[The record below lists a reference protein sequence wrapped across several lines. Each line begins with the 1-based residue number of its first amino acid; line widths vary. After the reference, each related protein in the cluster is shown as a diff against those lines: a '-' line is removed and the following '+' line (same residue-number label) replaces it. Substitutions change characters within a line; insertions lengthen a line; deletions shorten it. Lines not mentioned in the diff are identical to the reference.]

1 MTGFDY
7 VVLTVL
13 ALSILVS
20 VIRGAVREILA
31 LAGWVAAFLIA
42 NAMTPHLALMLP
54 KEIPSDTLKL
64 LIAFVALFVGTLVVT
79 GLATVAIGELVK
91 AAGLTPL
98 DRGVGAVF
106 GAARGALIVLVGV
119 LLAGL
124 TAMPKQQFWR
134 EAALSAP
141 LESVAMDVKQWLPA
155 SFAQRIRYER

>member
-7 VVLTVL
+7 AVL
-13 ALSILVS
+13 AVMALSVLVS

-31 LAGWVAAFLIA
+31 LASWVGAFLIA
-42 NAMTPHLALMLP
+42 NLMAPHLAIMLP
-54 KEIPSDTLKL
+54 AEIPGEALKL
-64 LIAFVALFVGTLVVT
+64 LIAFLTLFIGTLLVA
-79 GLATVAIGELVK
+79 GLGTLAIAELVK

-98 DRGVGAVF
+98 DRGLGAVF

-124 TAMPKQQFWR
+124 TAMPRQPFWQD
-134 EAALSAP
+134 AALSGP

-155 SFAQRIRYER
+155 SFAQRIRYE